1 MGSISNLA
9 IYFLGVASPAV
20 QSNVAAIK
28 VMIGAPPPP
37 TLTINGQLPKLSYDS
52 RKITVAG
59 SVKGRLYYYVDEADT
74 NSISLDEIKGNI
86 SQNIFTIQSRS
97 DYLTHLYDS
106 PRYLRLGVVNL
117 STGYM

>member
-28 VMIGAPPPP
+28 VMIEAPPPP
-37 TLTINGQLPKLSYDS
+37 TLMINVQNYDS
-52 RKITVAG
+52 RKIKVAG

-117 STGYM
+117 SATGYM